1 MMSEEPVSA
10 NFKTPSQH
18 FHWEAQLGSKP
29 YQSTVRIARLL
40 IRFIQN

>member
-1 MMSEEPVSA
+1 MMSEEPVRA

-18 FHWEAQLGSKP
+18 FHWETEHWRKP
-29 YQSTVRIARLL
+29 YQSTVRLARLL